1 MIGADEPDGIPFTT
15 AFEEATD
22 VQPLDVLVTVNVYV
36 VPGAKPEMDVVVPE
50 PVALP
55 DGEPVIVHALTGK
68 PLRAIVPVGV
78 GQVGC
83 VIVPIIGAFG
93 TSGAAVKIA
102 FAEAEDVHPSAF
114 VTVNV

>member
-1 MIGADEPDGIPFTT
+1 ME
-15 AFEEATD
+15 
-22 VQPLDVLVTVNVYV
+22 
-36 VPGAKPEMDVVVPE
+36 VVVPE

-55 DGEPVIVHALTGK
+55 DGEPVIVQAPDGK

-83 VIVPIIGAFG
+83 VIVPIVGALG
-93 TSGAAVKIA
+93 TFGAAVKIA
-102 FAEAEDVHPSAF
+102 FAEAVEVQPSAF